1 MSDLGVIQSHK
12 HDKCL
17 TQKTSPPVRNC
28 DKKFT
33 NEDFYVKHA
42 EPVE

>member
-12 HDKCL
+12 HDKYL
-17 TQKTSPPVRNC
+17 TQKTPPPARNR

-33 NEDFYVKHA
+33 NKDFYVKHA